1 MRRIALALFI
11 GLATAGFATVAPI
24 ATSPAHAAS
33 ALDCFSK
40 DMELRI
46 NGCTELLKSPLG
58 PDEKAQAYASRALGL
73 SIKGWY
79 AEAIKDYDR
88 SLELVPN
95 SAVPL
100 NNRAW
105 AYFRWGKPAEGRD
118 DVEKS
123 ITLDPTSGPSFDT
136 RAHIAQALGDPKS
149 ALVDYKRAM
158 TFGGTAMTKMY
169 QCGLTE
175 HGLYKG
181 PLDGIQN
188 QELNDA
194 LAQCV
199 EDVACDPLPA
209 DEECRFG
216 VS

>member
-1 MRRIALALFI
+1 MRRTALAVI
-11 GLATAGFATVAPI
+11 IATVVAGRV
-24 ATSPAHAAS
+24 SMPAEAAS

-40 DMELRI
+40 DMDLRI
-46 NGCTELLKSPLG
+46 TGCTELLKSPLG
-58 PDEKAQAYASRALGL
+58 PEERAQAYASRALGL

-88 SLELVPN
+88 SLDLVPN

-123 ITLDPTSGPSFDT
+123 LRLDSSSGPSFDT

-149 ALVDYKRAM
+149 ALADYKRAII
-158 TFGGTAMTKMY
+158 FGGNSMTKMY

-181 PLDGIQN
+181 PLDGIATE
-188 QELNDA
+188 ELNDA